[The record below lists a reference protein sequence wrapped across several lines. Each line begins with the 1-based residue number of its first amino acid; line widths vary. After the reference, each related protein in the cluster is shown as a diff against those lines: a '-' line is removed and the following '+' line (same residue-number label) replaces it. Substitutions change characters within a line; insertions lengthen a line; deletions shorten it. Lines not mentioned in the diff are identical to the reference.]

1 MLIAIEGIDGS
12 GKGTQA
18 NILAERLRKDGNVV
32 TLLRY
37 PQYEDSFFGREVG
50 RYLNGDFGT
59 LDQVHPKFSALLYAL
74 DRFESVQS
82 IRKALSEKQIVICD
96 RYIGS
101 NIAHQSARVPESER
115 SSMASWIKEVEECVL
130 EIPKPDQ
137 VIFLDMDVK
146 QSQLLVAKKDKR
158 SYTEETHD
166 LHEAS
171 SDHLLLALNNFRL
184 LAIEQNWYRINCL
197 DSSNKLRTQA
207 DISEEIMKEVIRLG
221 KL

>member
-18 NILAERLRKDGNVV
+18 NILTERLRNDGHTV

-37 PQYEDSFFGREVG
+37 PQYESSFFGKEVG

-59 LDQVHPKFSALLYAL
+59 LDQVHPKFSAILYAL
-74 DRFESVQS
+74 DRFESVKC
-82 IRKALSEKQIVICD
+82 IRKALSENQIVICD

-101 NIAHQSARVPESER
+101 NIAHQSARVAESEKY
-115 SSMASWIKEVEECVL
+115 SMASWIKEVEENVL
-130 EIPKPDQ
+130 EIPKANQ
-137 VIFLDMDVK
+137 VIFLDMDVQ

-158 SYTEETHD
+158 SYTEDTHD

-171 SDHLLLALNNFRL
+171 SDHLQRALNNFRS
-184 LAIEQNWYRINCL
+184 LAIKEKWYRINCI
-197 DSSNKLRTQA
+197 DSSNKLKSQS
-207 DISEEIMKEVIRLG
+207 DISEEIFKEVMRLG
-221 KL
+221 KF